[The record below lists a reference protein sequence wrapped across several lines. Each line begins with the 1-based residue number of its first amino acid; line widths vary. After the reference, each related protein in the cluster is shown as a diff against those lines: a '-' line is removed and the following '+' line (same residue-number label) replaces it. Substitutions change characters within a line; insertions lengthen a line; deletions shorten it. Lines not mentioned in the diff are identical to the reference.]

1 MTLSTQMAAARARI
15 GYSQADAAN
24 ALGVSRAMLS
34 YWESGK
40 REPNVRQLTALA
52 SLYRVDLDLLVVGGD
67 LSPAGNVAAMLFRG
81 ADEDLPD
88 YAQAGIHEWVDFLDR
103 YAELADVASFDVRGM
118 KQSPFT
124 LTPGFDGAE
133 DARRK
138 AEEVRAHLRLGLG
151 PIGDLDS
158 VCDLLGIT
166 VFRTGLGPDLT
177 STISGAFFNHPE
189 IGFSLL
195 VNLDMT
201 PGRRRFTIA
210 HELAHALFHAPTERY
225 VLSLAHKDPREKFA
239 DTFAGEFVMPTEG
252 IRRVMEEHRMAP
264 RIDDPADVIHLQR
277 YFGVSFV
284 TALVRLRQA
293 RILTQANYNAFKT
306 VRPVVLARSL
316 GYEIDDG
323 EYRTDH
329 DAWRIQRIPQR
340 FLRLLRSTVL
350 REIISVPTASK
361 LTGLS
366 IDEVAELV
374 SEGEAVGELADEAE
388 IREFEETGVPA

>member
-1 MTLSTQMAAARARI
+1 MALFTQLAEARSRI
-15 GYSQADAAN
+15 GYSQEDAAN

-40 REPNVRQLTALA
+40 RDPNARQLTALA
-52 SLYRVDLDLLVVGGD
+52 GLYRVALDVLVLGGD
-67 LSPAGNVAAMLFRG
+67 LNPDGDVAAMLFRG
-81 ADEDLPD
+81 AGEELPND
-88 YAQAGIHEWVDFLDR
+88 AQRGIREWVDFLDR
-103 YAELADVASFDVRGM
+103 YAELARAASFDVRGM

-124 LTPGFDGAE
+124 LAPGFEGAE

-166 VFRTGLGPDLT
+166 VFRAGLGEDLT
-177 STISGAFFNHPE
+177 TTISGAFFNHPE

-210 HELAHALFHAPTERY
+210 HELAHALFHAPTDRY
-225 VLSLAHKDPREKFA
+225 VLSLARKDPREKFA
-239 DTFAGEFVMPTEG
+239 DTFAGEFLMPSEG
-252 IRRVMEEHRMAP
+252 IRRVMEEHRIGP
-264 RIDDPADVIHLQR
+264 RIDDAADVIHLQR
-277 YFGVSFV
+277 YFRVSYV

-293 RILTQANYNAFKT
+293 RILSHAHYDEFKG

-316 GYEIDDG
+316 GYEIDDE
-323 EYRTDH
+323 EYGTNH
-329 DAWRIQRIPQR
+329 DAWRIQRFPQR
-340 FLRLLRSTVL
+340 FLRLLRSAVL
-350 REIISVPTASK
+350 RDVISVPTAAN

-374 SEGEAVGELADEAE
+374 SEGDAVGELADEAE
-388 IREFEETGVPA
+388 IREFEETGVPS